1 MKYLPVVLCLLFVGC
16 EQKPKT
22 PEEIAFDAANKKIA
36 SSRGGIAYGAT
47 EEEKEL
53 AQKFST
59 SMKTLE
65 KEFFT
70 GGKEDRIISLTKEEF
85 LTYCKINEDSILFLV
100 HVPQLKEYKGEVR
113 DALNQLSWYV
123 ANEVTKDI
131 KPDDTELELAV
142 GLRGAIFYG
151 GSSVGLRG
159 EEAEYE
165 NARSISDKQFFKYFK
180 SLKTDEQIN

>member
-1 MKYLPVVLCLLFVGC
+1 MKSL
-16 EQKPKT
+16 Q
-22 PEEIAFDAANKKIA
+22 
-36 SSRGGIAYGAT
+36 
-47 EEEKEL
+47 
-53 AQKFST
+53 
-59 SMKTLE
+59 

-85 LTYCKINEDSILFLV
+85 LTYCKINDDSILFLV
-100 HVPQLKEYKGEVR
+100 HVPQLKGYKGEVR

-131 KPDDTELELAV
+131 KPDDPELELAV

-180 SLKTDEQIN
+180 SLKTDEPIN